1 MQPLRLLTYALALGA
16 PSYFLRADAIPV
28 YRIDALVGAY
38 TLGDGGPATSAGLVQ
53 PEFARFDSAGNM
65 YVSDLSNFRIRK
77 ISPDGTIA
85 TFAGNGAPSPPAEG
99 SPALETGIGA
109 VRAIAVSPA
118 GLLYFVSETT
128 VAPQIATIFRI
139 NQDGSIAR
147 VAGGGSATSADG
159 GPATAAKLGRSRGM
173 IFDSQGNL
181 YFSDFVNHVVRKV
194 TAGGVISTIAGTGV
208 AGTTGDGGPATS
220 ARLYAP
226 RGLAFD
232 AAGNLYVATVQGVR
246 KIGTDG
252 KISTF
257 AGNGVSGS
265 AGDGGLATSASVN
278 AIDIAFDQSGSLYL
292 SDNTANRIRKV
303 TADGKIN
310 AFAGSGQAGSDGDG
324 GQALAATLNSPAAIT
339 FDASGNFYVVE
350 FNSGVIRKI
359 VPSGVISTFAGVRR
373 FSGDGGQ
380 ALAATFYFPSGVAVD
395 AAGNTYV
402 CDLGN
407 YRVRKITPSGIVSTF
422 AGNGVAGF
430 AGDNGAATAA
440 SLNQPSGAA
449 VDSAGNVYI
458 ADTVNHRVRKVT
470 AAGIISTV
478 AGTGTA
484 GSSGDG
490 GAATSAQLNSPA
502 GVAIDSAG
510 NLLIADTGNNLV
522 RRVAQGVITT
532 IAGNRK
538 AGYAGDGGPAKSAML
553 SAPYGLAVDAQ
564 NNVFIA
570 DSGNSAVR
578 KVTSA
583 GVITTIA
590 GNGKAGNSGDG
601 VLASGVSLGD
611 PNSVAVD
618 VAGNVFFAD
627 DATGLIQEISTDG
640 MLHTIGGGAAAPG
653 AEGGTAANTL
663 LDFPIGLARDA
674 QGNLLFSD
682 GQRVFKMSAP
692 TGSLVTAL
700 VNAATFS
707 KVVAPG
713 SLISIFG
720 VNFAATEFDAAGFP
734 LPVAFGDLA
743 GTINGVPV
751 PLIFANANQINAQLP
766 FEAPPG
772 PAALII
778 AGHGQTS
785 TLNFNVAA
793 AGPGVFTFGA
803 NRAVAQNEDNS
814 LNTAANAAKVGSIMT
829 IYLTGEGALD
839 NAIASG
845 AQTPATPL
853 SRPALPYTVTVGGQS
868 AEILFLGMTPGFA
881 GFGQATIRVPDV
893 AAGDQPVVVKIG
905 GIAGNAPLITISR

>member
-1 MQPLRLLTYALALGA
+1 MG
-16 PSYFLRADAIPV
+16 V
-28 YRIDALVGAY
+28 
-38 TLGDGGPATSAGLVQ
+38 PATSG
-53 PEFARFDSAGNM
+53 F
-65 YVSDLSNFRIRK
+65 
-77 ISPDGTIA
+77 
-85 TFAGNGAPSPPAEG
+85 
-99 SPALETGIGA
+99 
-109 VRAIAVSPA
+109 
-118 GLLYFVSETT
+118 SE
-128 VAPQIATIFRI
+128 R
-139 NQDGSIAR
+139 
-147 VAGGGSATSADG
+147 
-159 GPATAAKLGRSRGM
+159 
-173 IFDSQGNL
+173 
-181 YFSDFVNHVVRKV
+181 
-194 TAGGVISTIAGTGV
+194 
-208 AGTTGDGGPATS
+208 
-220 ARLYAP
+220 
-226 RGLAFD
+226 
-232 AAGNLYVATVQGVR
+232 
-246 KIGTDG
+246 
-252 KISTF
+252 
-257 AGNGVSGS
+257 
-265 AGDGGLATSASVN
+265 
-278 AIDIAFDQSGSLYL
+278 AIDIAFDRAGSLYL

-303 TADGKIN
+303 TADGKIS
-310 AFAGSGQAGSDGDG
+310 AYAGSGQAGSGGDG
-324 GQALAATLNSPAAIT
+324 GQALAATLNDPAAIT

-380 ALAATFYFPSGVAVD
+380 ASVATFYFPSGVAVD
-395 AAGNTYV
+395 AAGNTYL

-407 YRVRKITPSGIVSTF
+407 YRVRKITPSGIVSTI
-422 AGNGVAGF
+422 AGNGIAGF

-449 VDSAGNVYI
+449 VDISGNVYI
-458 ADTVNHRVRKVT
+458 ADTANHRVRKVT

-484 GSSGDG
+484 GAAGDG
-490 GAATSAQLNSPA
+490 GPAASAQLNSPA

-532 IAGNRK
+532 IAGNGN

-553 SAPYGLAVDAQ
+553 SSPYGLAVDAQ
-564 NNVFIA
+564 NNIFIA
-570 DSGNSAVR
+570 DSGNGAVR

-583 GVITTIA
+583 GAITTIA

-601 VLASGVSLGD
+601 VLASAVSLGD
-611 PNSVAVD
+611 PNSIAVD

-627 DATGLIQEISTDG
+627 DATGLIQEEISTDG
-640 MLHTIGGGAAAPG
+640 ILLTIGGGAAAAG
-653 AEGGTAANTL
+653 AEGGAATNTL

-674 QGNLLFSD
+674 QGNLLFSA

-720 VNFAATEFDAAGFP
+720 VNFAATEFDAGGFP
-734 LPVAFGDLA
+734 LPVATGDLT
-743 GTINGVPV
+743 GTVNGIAV

-766 FEAPPG
+766 FEAAPG
-772 PAALII
+772 PAALKIT
-778 AGHGQTS
+778 GHGQTS

-814 LNTAANAAKVGSIMT
+814 LNTAANAAKVGSVMT

-853 SRPALPYTVTVGGQS
+853 SRPTLPCTVTVGGQS

-905 GIAGNAPLITISR
+905 GIAGNAPLVTVSR